1 MLSIEKA
8 LIIFDENRAEFIDAL
23 KNRLTSDEV
32 LLLLVEKLELCAI
45 DSHEIM
51 SCLLKSVLK
60 EDLIEWINDMGQ
72 FSWKPQEGL

>member
-1 MLSIEKA
+1 MLDS
-8 LIIFDENRAEFIDAL
+8 LFDENRAEFVEAL

-32 LLLLVEKLELCAI
+32 LLLLVEQLELCAI

-60 EDLIEWINDMGQ
+60 EDLIEWINDLGH
-72 FSWKPQEGL
+72 FTWEPEEGL

>member
-1 MLSIEKA
+1 MSIEEA
-8 LIIFDENRAEFIDAL
+8 LLLFDDNRAEFVEAL

-32 LLLLVEKLELCAI
+32 ILLLDTQIEDCGI
-45 DSHEIM
+45 DVHEIM